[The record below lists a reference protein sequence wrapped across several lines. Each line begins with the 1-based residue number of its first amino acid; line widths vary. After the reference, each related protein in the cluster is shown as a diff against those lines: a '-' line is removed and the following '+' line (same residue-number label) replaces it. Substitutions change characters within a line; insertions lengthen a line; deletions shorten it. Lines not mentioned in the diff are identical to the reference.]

1 MALMLKKLQIE
12 KSKVPSPSREQMI
25 EMLFG
30 AWKETD
36 KGFNAIIKELFVTNA
51 FDGPEDFLVSDK
63 LFSLIGDDMLEYRR
77 QLLKSEVPVNLQT
90 VVKKLIPPKGIRCKN
105 IEESELLHY
114 TEGEPTIDDLEPA
127 EKSENDEQ
135 FSSKKESDQENV
147 DPDQDKDVPINT
159 PVSGKRSLISS
170 LQNIFND
177 PEVNKDAKFLDNF
190 QKYLKII

>member
-1 MALMLKKLQIE
+1 M
-12 KSKVPSPSREQMI
+12 
-25 EMLFG
+25 
-30 AWKETD
+30 
-36 KGFNAIIKELFVTNA
+36 
-51 FDGPEDFLVSDK
+51 
-63 LFSLIGDDMLEYRR
+63 
-77 QLLKSEVPVNLQT
+77 KSEVPVNLQT
-90 VVKKLIPPKGIRCKN
+90 VVKKLIPSKGIRCKN

-114 TEGEPTIDDLEPA
+114 TQGEPTIDVLEPA

-170 LQNIFND
+170 LQNICND